1 MSEKKS
7 TQPPNG
13 DFIDLDKGQYKK
25 NSGLKRF
32 IMILSMLFII
42 AISIFSF
49 FQYFNLKSFLIDN
62 NKEDD
67 LYKIETNKETSP
79 NLIEKVIQDNEDKFN
94 LIRSQIEDLNRM
106 VLDYDLKLSE
116 ANKIISNIKRKTEIL
131 ENRNENNLEFVIAEK
146 YMTFNTLL
154 SIKNKFVN
162 RQDFKEELNN
172 LIMRFNNQPEV
183 SSLIIFFEGI
193 NISAIV
199 KEEQL
204 LERLNNKIL
213 FYEQDLEKFIN
224 FNSRETLGEKKNLFQ
239 SKEEFLIYL
248 KNLFNSTFKITK
260 IDKNSNLRSEQRFNN
275 YNFLEVLKKSK
286 EYLIM
291 GNINKS
297 LKIIQTSK
305 IDDYELNKWI
315 EDASILLNVKE
326 KLNNLESLLLKT
338 ISNNVN

>member
-1 MSEKKS
+1 LSEKKS

-172 LIMRFNNQPEV
+172 LIMRFNNQSEV
-183 SSLIIFFEGI
+183 RSLIIFFEGI
-193 NISAIV
+193 NVSAIV

-213 FYEQDLEKFIN
+213 FYEQDLEKFIS

-248 KNLFNSTFKITK
+248 KNLVNSTFKITK
-260 IDKNSNLRSEQRFNN
+260 ID
-275 YNFLEVLKKSK
+275 
-286 EYLIM
+286 
-291 GNINKS
+291 
-297 LKIIQTSK
+297 
-305 IDDYELNKWI
+305 
-315 EDASILLNVKE
+315 
-326 KLNNLESLLLKT
+326 
-338 ISNNVN
+338 

>member
-172 LIMRFNNQPEV
+172 LIMRFNNQSEV
-183 SSLIIFFEGI
+183 RSLIIFFEGI
-193 NISAIV
+193 NVSAIV

-213 FYEQDLEKFIN
+213 FYEQDLEKFIS

-248 KNLFNSTFKITK
+248 KNLVNSTFKITK